1 LNDLN
6 RLSALGDLPLTL
18 EGTNL
23 RVHFP
28 GVDGDSVERLCEE
41 LNITRGTVTQD
52 EAFDAFAG
60 TEIALLFPFA
70 PSADA
75 SECASW
81 FEEPMS
87 KSQSPL
93 IHLDD
98 MLSPSESEEIYS
110 THSDSG
116 LEDVIDEHPWLS
128 SNSIFESVRSG
139 SEQAS
144 DKHSPLEYQGLE
156 GIYRFIE
163 QCDRARY

>member
-1 LNDLN
+1 
-6 RLSALGDLPLTL
+6 
-18 EGTNL
+18 
-23 RVHFP
+23 
-28 GVDGDSVERLCEE
+28 
-41 LNITRGTVTQD
+41 LNITRGTVVQE

-70 PSADA
+70 PSAVA
-75 SECASW
+75 SECAGW
-81 FEEPMS
+81 FEEPVP
-87 KSQSPL
+87 KYQSPL

-98 MLSPSESEEIYS
+98 MLSPSESEERYS

-116 LEDVIDEHPWLS
+116 LEDVIAEHPWLS
-128 SNSIFESVRSG
+128 SSSGFESVCSG

-163 QCDRARY
+163 QCDRARH